1 MSFINEILSE
11 LTRHGY
17 IVVFLWL
24 TAEMLGAPVPAV
36 PILLAAGVL
45 TATGHL
51 SFTAALALAVL
62 GCLIGDTAWYAI
74 GKRWGTNVLRILCK
88 ISLEPE
94 SCVRRGSDFVSRHGS
109 RTLIVAKF
117 VPGISA
123 VTVPLT
129 ANSGTSV
136 PTFLFYDVIGS
147 ILYAGTYLAAGRL
160 IGGRIDR
167 IAAVAQSVS
176 SASLGLAVLGAVAV
190 VGHRYE
196 QRRKFRRLVRTSR
209 ITPQEL
215 RGLIEGGEKP
225 FIVDLRHPLDML
237 TDPRVIPGAMRLT
250 PDQLTAREI
259 TIPLDRE
266 VILYCT

>member
-1 MSFINEILSE
+1 MLSE

-17 IVVFLWL
+17 VVVFLWV

-51 SFTAALALAVL
+51 SFSAALALAVL

-74 GKRWGTNVLRILCK
+74 GKKWGTTVLRILCK

-94 SCVRRGSDFVSRHGS
+94 SCVRRGSDLVSRHGS
-109 RTLIVAKF
+109 RTLLVAKF

-123 VTVPLT
+123 VAVPLT
-129 ANSGTSV
+129 ANSGTTL
-136 PTFLFYDVIGS
+136 PTFLLYDVLGS
-147 ILYAGTYLAAGRL
+147 IFYAATYLAAGRL

-167 IAAVAQSVS
+167 LAAVAHSVS
-176 SASLGLAVLGAVAV
+176 SASIALAVLGAVAV

-215 RGLIEGGEKP
+215 RDLIESGQNP

-250 PDQLTAREI
+250 PDQLTATESA
-259 TIPLDRE
+259 IPLDRE
-266 VILYCT
+266 IILYCT